1 MVYVVPRQ
9 DAALDEAAV
18 LAHCDSAL
26 SHAKRPK
33 EAIFRESL
41 PKTERGKMD
50 RKALVA
56 EWRDGRR
63 AAAGA

>member
-9 DAALDEAAV
+9 DATLDEAAV
-18 LAHCDSAL
+18 LAHCESSL

-33 EAIFRESL
+33 EAIFRASL

-56 EWRDGRR
+56 EWRDARH